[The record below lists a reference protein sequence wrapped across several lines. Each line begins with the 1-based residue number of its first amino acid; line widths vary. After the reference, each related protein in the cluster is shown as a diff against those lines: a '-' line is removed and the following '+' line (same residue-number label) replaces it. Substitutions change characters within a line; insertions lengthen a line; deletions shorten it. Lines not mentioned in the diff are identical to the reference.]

1 MRLTDRVHLVA
12 SGSSGLDLSDEW
24 DAHAYLIDGDREAAL
39 IDAGCGQ
46 DPDAVLANI
55 AAAGVAP
62 EAVRTALVT
71 HGHPDHAG
79 GAAGLA
85 ERLPSVEVA
94 ASAEVAGWLRT
105 ADERA
110 VGVDLGKRS
119 GFYPPDFELAACRVE
134 REVGEGD
141 TVAVGDLSLRVLATP
156 GHAGG
161 HLCFLLDEPARD
173 GAERERRV
181 LFSGDCVF
189 WGGRIS
195 VLATADCQLRP
206 YRESLKRLDGLG
218 VDALLPGHH
227 QISLWRGQRHIDTA
241 NRLLA
246 NGFMPPSLV

>member
-12 SGSSGLDLSDEW
+12 SGSSGFDLSDEW
-24 DAHAYLIDGDREAAL
+24 DAHAYLIDGDGEAAL

-46 DPDAVLANI
+46 DPDAVLADI
-55 AAAGVAP
+55 AATGVAP
-62 EAVRTALVT
+62 EAVRTVLVT

-85 ERLPSVEVA
+85 EQLPSVEVT
-94 ASAEVAGWLRT
+94 ASPEVAGWLRT

-110 VGVDLGKRS
+110 VSVDVGKRS
-119 GFYPPDFELAACRVE
+119 GFYPPDFRLSACRVA
-134 REVGEGD
+134 REVRDGD
-141 TVAVGDLSLRVLATP
+141 TVAVGDLSVRVLATP
-156 GHAGG
+156 GHADG
-161 HLCFLLDEPARD
+161 HLSFLLEEPVRD
-173 GAERERRV
+173 DGTRGRRV
-181 LFSGDCVF
+181 LFSGDCLF
-189 WGGRIS
+189 WGGRVS
-195 VLATADCQLRP
+195 VLATPDCRLGP
-206 YRESLKRLDGLG
+206 YRESLKRLEGLG